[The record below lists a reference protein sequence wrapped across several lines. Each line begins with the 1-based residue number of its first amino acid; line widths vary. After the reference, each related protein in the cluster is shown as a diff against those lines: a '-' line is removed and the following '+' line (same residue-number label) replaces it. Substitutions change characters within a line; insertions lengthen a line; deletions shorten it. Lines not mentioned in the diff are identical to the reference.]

1 MTTRFLR
8 AAAIAGTAALVAVG
22 VAGVERAHAACGVD
36 KPRADMTFED
46 AQDVWECL
54 KDDLYAGYN
63 RGPKRW
69 IPAAFVKDYRDWR
82 MASTLPADPGVH
94 SGRYLLTYVNDAGY
108 DAYTDFKDDG
118 TAAIPAGAV
127 IAKESFSISDAG
139 EVTKGPLFFMQKV
152 EAGAS
157 PKTDDWHYMM
167 VNPNGAPAAV
177 NVYTACNECHMAF
190 AHQGGLGYPVPEVR
204 VGQ

>member
-139 EVTKGPLFFMQKV
+139 EVTKGPLFFMQK
-152 EAGAS
+152 
-157 PKTDDWHYMM
+157 P
-167 VNPNGAPAAV
+167 
-177 NVYTACNECHMAF
+177 
-190 AHQGGLGYPVPEVR
+190 
-204 VGQ
+204 